1 MKAMTSVCAVE
12 IVNWKK
18 PTARDVS
25 MGTARPCV
33 RWKAEWDSA
42 KAETRSDTAVARPA
56 WANASTTPLIRIWAR
71 WANAAVVIIVADI
84 CN

>member
-18 PTARDVS
+18 PTARAVNT
-25 MGTARPCV
+25 GTVRPCV

-42 KAETRSDTAVARPA
+42 KAETRSDIAEDRPV
-56 WANASTTPLIRIWAR
+56 WANVSITHLIRIWTK
-71 WANAAVVIIVADI
+71 WVNVGEETIEVGI